1 MRFISLLC
9 SLILHIAIIYIATF
23 ITQNRLKVDLGKT
36 HTYKINI
43 IKLQPRKETKT
54 KKFYINKK
62 KVKFIKKK
70 SFVNTSKK
78 NIVKIPLKRKKRLKK
93 RPSKIDIKKQQERL
107 VKSALKDILSSLKEE
122 EKKERIIEKEIKSIS
137 KDVNQQED
145 ITTEES
151 EDTVEKYKAIAE
163 IKIKDN
169 WRYPVKQPNLS
180 AEVEIEVDKNGN
192 ILKTRFIK
200 SSGNSIFDNSVLRAI
215 KETEKL
221 DAPPVT
227 FMRKN
232 KIIVIRITFGRE
244 GKK

>member
-1 MRFISLLC
+1 M
-9 SLILHIAIIYIATF
+9 
-23 ITQNRLKVDLGKT
+23 
-36 HTYKINI
+36 
-43 IKLQPRKETKT
+43 
-54 KKFYINKK
+54 
-62 KVKFIKKK
+62 
-70 SFVNTSKK
+70 
-78 NIVKIPLKRKKRLKK
+78 
-93 RPSKIDIKKQQERL
+93 
-107 VKSALKDILSSLKEE
+107 
-122 EKKERIIEKEIKSIS
+122 
-137 KDVNQQED
+137 
-145 ITTEES
+145 
-151 EDTVEKYKAIAE
+151 
-163 IKIKDN
+163 
-169 WRYPVKQPNLS
+169 S